1 MRCWLSAFYFV
12 SWEGRLVMAKY
23 VDLCMELL
31 RITFTLE
38 GFTISVWQILLFF
51 IAVSLLV
58 MLIGGIAR

>member
-1 MRCWLSAFYFV
+1 
-12 SWEGRLVMAKY
+12 MAKY